1 MSDKKKQPSYEAIA
15 FGTTITETLERLHNT
30 YRANSVKNN
39 HRLYRLLVSA
49 LGVTRRAIS
58 NAVAMERLL
67 EIAQPFTRK
76 RLDESQASFAVVTVM
91 TGAKNRS
98 TRKRASE
105 YSRAIDK
112 MLALGIKTAK
122 AAFELLSEKGVKRL
136 AGSRSRIGKPSQ
148 STTAETDAVQCTFS
162 CTREILPALIKPEGQ
177 WVFLR
182 TSVEHGKGKRARFEF
197 VRLRPQDRPAP

>member
-1 MSDKKKQPSYEAIA
+1 MPDKKKQPSYEAIA

-30 YRANSVKNN
+30 YRAESPGNK

-49 LGVTRRAIS
+49 LGVTRRARS
-58 NAVAMERLL
+58 NAVAMEKLL
-67 EIAQPFTRK
+67 AIAQPFTRK
-76 RLDESQASFAVVTVM
+76 KLDESQASFAVVTVM

-105 YSRAIDK
+105 FGRAIET
-112 MLALGIKTAK
+112 MVTLGIQASKE
-122 AAFELLSEKGVKRL
+122 AFELLSEKGIKRL
-136 AGSRSRIGKPSQ
+136 AGSSPKTGKPSQ
-148 STTAETDAVQCTFS
+148 STTAETDEVECTFS